1 MSTQSKTQR
10 PLKRPVQ
17 APGKRSSSAQGRQRR
32 WAYVLATGAAVAA
45 VAVAAVLLQGGGAG
59 GLPDTPDYHSLLVSP
74 TDPERLVLGTHE
86 GLFESAD
93 GGRSWQKAT
102 LAGQDAMNLAQ
113 TEDVVWAAG
122 HDVLARS
129 TDGGATWED
138 VRPAG
143 LPGLDVHGFA
153 VDPRNP
159 RTLYAAVAGQGLF
172 RSRDGGRS
180 FSLVS
185 SEVGPGVMAMA
196 VMPDGRVLA
205 GDMQQGLFE
214 SRDEG
219 RTWRL
224 GLQAGLMGLAVNPK
238 DPTRVLATGS
248 GILVSSDGGR
258 EWIQVL
264 DPDEGSGPVAWSP
277 SDPDVAYV
285 VGFDRALY
293 RTSDGGQ
300 TWNPVGGE

>member
-1 MSTQSKTQR
+1 MSTTKA
-10 PLKRPVQ
+10 KRRYPV
-17 APGKRSSSAQGRQRR
+17 AAGAL
-32 WAYVLATGAAVAA
+32 VAAVAA
-45 VAVAAVLLQGGGAG
+45 ATFLAQGCGGDGGAG
-59 GLPDTPDYHSLLVSP
+59 ALPDTPDYHSLLVSP

-93 GGRSWQKAT
+93 GGRSWQRAE
-102 LAGQDAMNLAQ
+102 LPGEDAMNLARA
-113 TEDVVWAAG
+113 EDIVWAAG
-122 HDVLARS
+122 HNVLARS
-129 TDGGATWED
+129 TDGGTTWED

-172 RSRDGGRS
+172 RSTDGGS
-180 FSLVS
+180 TFSLVS
-185 SEVGPGVMAMA
+185 SDVGPGVMAMA
-196 VMPDGRVLA
+196 VTPDGRLLA

-238 DPTRVLATGS
+238 NPARVLATGP
-248 GILVSSDGGR
+248 GILRSGDGGR
-258 EWIQVL
+258 EWLQVL
-264 DPDEGSGPVAWSP
+264 QLDAGTGPVAWSP

-285 VGFDRALY
+285 VGFDRVLY
-293 RTSDGGQ
+293 RTRDGGK